1 LLLPAPKV
9 ARNFCW
15 RGYPAPD
22 RRRLR
27 EYLLIPRENQRI
39 STSRSMSAIGSNRS
53 KSRAVRAP
61 RPIACSKKL
70 MSVLSAT
77 LGADR
82 YSKVPSAAAAFRS
95 TRRTSHRRYGLS
107 ISRCRSRSWKAN
119 SGAGTRRTTG
129 CRNEPSGAPFIR
141 GHLLSVMPCGQS
153 KTLTYPDYICVVPL
167 LHAAER
173 AVSTGAVL
181 NADNQFG
188 VGKRSQ
194 GKRKVNPK

>member
-1 LLLPAPKV
+1 
-9 ARNFCW
+9 
-15 RGYPAPD
+15 
-22 RRRLR
+22 
-27 EYLLIPRENQRI
+27 
-39 STSRSMSAIGSNRS
+39 MSAIGSNRS

-95 TRRTSHRRYGLS
+95 TRRTSHRRYGLT

-129 CRNEPSGAPFIR
+129 CRNEPSGTVHSRPSSERHAMWSIKNVDVSR
-141 GHLLSVMPCGQS
+141 LHLRCSPPSCRRACRIHRSGAECG
-153 KTLTYPDYICVVPL
+153 
-167 LHAAER
+167 
-173 AVSTGAVL
+173 
-181 NADNQFG
+181 
-188 VGKRSQ
+188 
-194 GKRKVNPK
+194 